1 MKLPK
6 IAIENHQFTIIII
19 ILLIMFGLVSLITMP
34 RTEDPQI
41 SPAGS
46 SVIAVY
52 PGANPM
58 DMEELVVDPIEEV
71 LNELEDIKRLRGTAS
86 DNLANI
92 EIEFVSGSNPD
103 DKYSDVVQKVNSIR
117 NELPDGIITL
127 DIIKWTITNV
137 YILQLALVS
146 EQMSYADME
155 KETER
160 LKKEFEKQYGVKR
173 VKIFATPEQ
182 EVRVSLDLQKI
193 AQYRLPISNV
203 INALKAANQNIPGGN
218 LDIGS
223 KRFNIKTSGSLES
236 LDDIGKVIIH
246 SANGSILYLKD
257 VADISY
263 NHEDLKYKARF
274 NGERAIYLAVTQKVG
289 TNIFDVSNGLKSRLA
304 KFEENKSPALKIE
317 TVFDQSESVDSRVS
331 GFFNNLLQGLF
342 LVGFVVLLAVSIRAS
357 IIVMLVIPI
366 SILTG
371 IGLLDLSNFGLQ
383 QMTISGFVIALGL
396 LVDNA
401 IVVTE
406 NIARYMRLGYNRKD
420 AAVKGTAQI
429 AWAIVSST
437 VTTILAFIPMMMIGD
452 VTGDF
457 IRSMPVTVVYTLIA
471 SLFIS
476 LTLTP
481 YLSSKFL
488 EVTDNTENK
497 RVRKLLNR
505 LVETEYRKRRDFGL
519 KRPGIVLLIIVI
531 IFAASLYLFKAVG
544 VTFFPKAEKPQF
556 IVNVWAPEGTNLSK
570 TEEFVDSVESQ
581 LAQDEDIVSYTSNIG
596 HGNPRIYYNVIP
608 EREKSHHAQI
618 LVKTK
623 EYDPDD
629 FSLKINEFR
638 RKFENIPGVRIEVKE
653 FEQGP
658 PIEAP
663 IAIRLFGENLDKLR
677 DIAKKIEELMIKT
690 EGTVNVFNPL
700 STSKTDLWVKINR
713 EKAGML
719 GIPLI
724 HIDQAVRLA
733 INGLAV
739 TDFRDKEGK
748 DYDVVLRLPVDE
760 KPQIE
765 DFNRIYVSSMTGAQ
779 IPLKQLASIEFK
791 KTPMVIDHYSLER
804 QVTITSD
811 VIGEENVNLVTN
823 EIVGQLNKMDWQKG
837 YYYSIGGEQESRQES
852 FGGMMKA
859 VLVAVLGIFAVLVLQ
874 FRSYVQPLIV
884 FSAIPLAIIGSVLAL
899 LITGNTFS
907 FSAFIG
913 LTSLVGI
920 VVNNSIILV
929 DYINQLRAEGKS
941 VIEAIKQATEVRFI
955 PIVLTTTTTIGG
967 LLPLTL
973 GGGSLWAPMGWT
985 IIGGLIASTILTLM
999 LVPVLYKI
1007 FTKNGN
1013 LEKQVV

>member
-19 ILLIMFGLVSLITMP
+19 VLLIVFGLVSLITMP

-71 LNELEDIKRLRGTAS
+71 LNELEDIKRLRGKAS

-92 EIEFVSGSNPD
+92 EIEFVSGSDPD

-117 NELPDGIITL
+117 NDLPDGLVSL
-127 DIIKWTITNV
+127 DIIKWSITDV
-137 YILQLALVS
+137 YILQLAFVS
-146 EQMSYADME
+146 EKMSYSDME
-155 KETER
+155 KEAER
-160 LKKEFEKQYGVKR
+160 LKNEFEKQFGVKR
-173 VKIFATPEQ
+173 VKLFATPEQ
-182 EVRVSLDLQKI
+182 EVRVSLDLQKL
-193 AQYRLPISNV
+193 AQYRIPINRV
-203 INALKAANQNIPGGN
+203 IESLKAANQNIPGGN

-223 KRFNIKTSGSLES
+223 KRYNIKTSGSLES
-236 LDDIGKVIIH
+236 LDDIGNVIIH
-246 SANGSILYLKD
+246 GAKGNVLYLKD
-257 VADISY
+257 VADIAY
-263 NHEDLKYKARF
+263 NHEELKYKARF
-274 NGERAIYLAVTQKVG
+274 NGERAIYLNVTQKAG
-289 TNIFDVSNGLKSRLA
+289 TNIFDVSNGLKSRLDV
-304 KFEENKSPALKIE
+304 FNKTKPPALKIE
-317 TVFDQSESVDSRVS
+317 TVFDQSESVNKRVS
-331 GFFNNLLQGLF
+331 GFFNNLLQGLL
-342 LVGFVVLLAVSIRAS
+342 LVGFVVLMAVSIRAS
-357 IIVMLVIPI
+357 IIVIIVIPI

-401 IVVTE
+401 IVITE
-406 NIARYMRLGYNRKD
+406 NIARFMRLGYNRKD
-420 AAVKGTAQI
+420 AAVKGTSQI

-488 EVTDNTENK
+488 QVSDNTETK
-497 RVRKLLNR
+497 FVRKLLTR
-505 LVETEYRKRRDFGL
+505 LIETEYRKRRDYGL
-519 KRPGIVLLIIVI
+519 KRPGIVLMIIVV

-556 IVNVWAPEGTNLSK
+556 IVNVWAPEGTSLDK
-570 TEEFVDSVESQ
+570 TEEFVDLVEKELSQ
-581 LAQDEDIVSYTSNIG
+581 NDEIVSYAANIG

-618 LVKTK
+618 LVKTRD
-623 EYDPDD
+623 YDPNN
-629 FSLKINEFR
+629 FSQRIQDLRE
-638 RKFENIPGVRIEVKE
+638 KFDNIPGVKIEVKE

-658 PIEAP
+658 PVEAP

-677 DIAKKIEELMIKT
+677 DIAKEIEKLMQQT
-690 EGTVNVFNPL
+690 NGTVNVFNPL
-700 STSKTDLWVKINR
+700 STSKTDLWVKIDR
-713 EKAGML
+713 DKAGML
-719 GIPLI
+719 GVPLVY
-724 HIDQAVRLA
+724 IDQAVRLA
-733 INGLAV
+733 INGMAV

-748 DYDVVLRLPVDE
+748 DYDVILRLPINQ

-765 DFNRIYVSSMTGAQ
+765 DFSRIYVSSMTGAQ
-779 IPLKQLASIEFK
+779 IPLKQLANIEFK
-791 KTPMVIDHYSLER
+791 KTPMVIDHYDLER

-811 VIGEENVNLVTN
+811 VIGEENVNQVTN
-823 EIVGQLNKMDWQKG
+823 AVIKQLDQMDWQKG

-874 FRSYVQPLIV
+874 FRSYTQPLIV
-884 FSAIPLAIIGSVLAL
+884 FSAIPLALIGSVLAL
-899 LITGNTFS
+899 LITGNSFS

-929 DYINQLRAEGKS
+929 DYINQLRADGKS
-941 VIEAIKQATEVRFI
+941 IIEALKQATEIRFI

-985 IIGGLIASTILTLM
+985 IIGGLIASTFLTLM
-999 LVPVLYKI
+999 VVPVLYKL
-1007 FTKNGN
+1007 FAKNG
-1013 LEKQVV
+1013 EVV

>member
-58 DMEELVVDPIEEV
+58 DMEELVVDPVEEV
-71 LNELEDIKRLRGTAS
+71 LNELEDIKRLRGKAS

-92 EIEFVSGSNPD
+92 EIEFVSGSDPD
-103 DKYSDVVQKVNSIR
+103 EKYSDVVQKVNSIR
-117 NELPDGIITL
+117 DDLPDDLVSL
-127 DIIKWTITNV
+127 DIIKWSITDV
-137 YILQLALVS
+137 YILQLAFVS
-146 EQMSYADME
+146 DHMSYADME
-155 KETER
+155 KEAER
-160 LKKEFEKQYGVKR
+160 LKKEFEKLYGVKR

-182 EVRVSLDLQKI
+182 EVRISLDLQKL
-193 AQYRLPISNV
+193 AQYRIPINRV
-203 INALKAANQNIPGGN
+203 IESLQAANQNIPGGN

-223 KRFNIKTSGSLES
+223 KRYNIKTSGSLES
-236 LDDIGKVIIH
+236 LDDIGNIIIH
-246 SANGSILYLKD
+246 GANGNILYLRN
-257 VADISY
+257 VADIDY

-274 NGERAIYLAVTQKVG
+274 NGKRAIFLNVTQKAG
-289 TNIFDVSNGLKSRLA
+289 TNIFDISDGLNSKLQQF
-304 KFEENKSPALKIE
+304 KENIPPVLKIE
-317 TVFDQSESVDSRVS
+317 TVFDQSESVHNRVS
-331 GFFNNLLQGLF
+331 GFFTNLLQGLL

-357 IIVMLVIPI
+357 MIVIIVIPI

-371 IGLLDLSNFGLQ
+371 IGLLDLSNYGLQ

-406 NIARYMRLGYNRKD
+406 NIARYMRLGFTPKD
-420 AAVKGTAQI
+420 AAVKGTSEI

-488 EVTDNTENK
+488 TISDNTENK
-497 RVRKLLNR
+497 RVRKILNKII
-505 LVETEYRKRRDFGL
+505 ESEYRKRRDYGL
-519 KRPGIVLLIIVI
+519 QKPAIVLSIIVI
-531 IFAASLYLFKAVG
+531 IFALSLSLFNAVG

-556 IVNVWAPEGTNLSK
+556 IVNVWAPEGTSLDK
-570 TEEFVDSVESQ
+570 TEKFVDLVEDELSQ
-581 LAQDEDIVSYTSNIG
+581 NEEVVSYASNIG
-596 HGNPRIYYNVIP
+596 YGNPRIYYNVVP

-618 LVKTK
+618 LVKTRD
-623 EYDPDD
+623 YDPNN
-629 FSLKINEFR
+629 FSQRIQEL
-638 RKFENIPGVRIEVKE
+638 RKKFSRIPGVRIEVKE

-658 PIEAP
+658 PVEAP

-677 DIAKKIEELMIKT
+677 DIAREIENLMINT

-700 STSKTDLWVKINR
+700 STSKTDLWVKIDR
-713 EKAGML
+713 DKAGML
-719 GIPLI
+719 GVPLVY
-724 HIDQAVRLA
+724 IDQAVRLA
-733 INGLAV
+733 INGLEV

-748 DYDVVLRLPVDE
+748 DYDVILRLPVDE
-760 KPQIE
+760 KPRIE
-765 DFNRIYVSSMTGAQ
+765 NFNKIYIASMMGAQ
-779 IPLKQLASIEFK
+779 IPLKQLATIEFK
-791 KTPMVIDHYSLER
+791 KTPMVIDHYDLER

-811 VIGEENVNLVTN
+811 VIGEENVNHVTN
-823 EIVGQLNKMDWQKG
+823 AVISQLDKMEWQKG

-874 FRSYVQPLIV
+874 FRSYIQPLIV
-884 FSAIPLAIIGSVLAL
+884 FSAIPLAIIGSILAL
-899 LITGNTFS
+899 LITGYSFS

-929 DYINQLRAEGKS
+929 DYTNQLRQEGKS
-941 VIEAIKQATEVRFI
+941 VIEALKEATEVRFI

-973 GGGSLWAPMGWT
+973 GGGTLWAPMGWT
-985 IIGGLIASTILTLM
+985 IIGGLIASTFLTLM
-999 LVPVLYKI
+999 VVPVLYKL
-1007 FTKNGN
+1007 FVKNGDV
-1013 LEKQVV
+1013 K